1 MRLFITRIKFAFKHD
16 CYLLSSFILF
26 NKFSINS
33 QITTRFRENFKLSKV
48 MKEIHNLRFQSID
61 ERTSNYLERGGKY
74 EDFFV
79 QGEEIYTYSFSE
91 KMGLTPSFIYFPS
104 NFSNRT
110 YCDWVDRE
118 LTMYVTKIRQ
128 GKSYGKF
135 TITYR
140 K

>member
-1 MRLFITRIKFAFKHD
+1 
-16 CYLLSSFILF
+16 
-26 NKFSINS
+26 
-33 QITTRFRENFKLSKV
+33 